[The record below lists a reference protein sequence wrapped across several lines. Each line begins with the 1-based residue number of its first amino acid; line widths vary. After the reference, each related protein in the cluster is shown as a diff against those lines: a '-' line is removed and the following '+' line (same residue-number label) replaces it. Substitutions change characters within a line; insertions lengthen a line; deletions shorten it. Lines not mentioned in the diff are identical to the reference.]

1 MAERDGK
8 SQALLRNRGC
18 WGFLYQKRTVQT
30 QAGNKGLFN
39 RETFHIKEGVARQTR
54 VLGRARP
61 TDRFSK
67 MTALHPVFAFLFFP
81 SFHFFLMN

>member
-18 WGFLYQKRTVQT
+18 WGFLYQTLTVQR

-39 RETFHIKEGVARQTR
+39 REKFRIKETAATR
-54 VLGRARP
+54 TPVLGRARL
-61 TDRFSK
+61 TDLFNV
-67 MTALHPVFAFLFFP
+67 MTVYSLFIPSLPFFP
-81 SFHFFLMN
+81 TLHFFFS